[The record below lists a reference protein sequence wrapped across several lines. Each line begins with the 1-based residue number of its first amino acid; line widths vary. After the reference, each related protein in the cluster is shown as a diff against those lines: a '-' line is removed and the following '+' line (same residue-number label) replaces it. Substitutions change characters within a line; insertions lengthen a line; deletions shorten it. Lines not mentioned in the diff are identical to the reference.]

1 MANAYVTPTW
11 VAREMLYF
19 LHQKANFIK
28 HINRQYDNTFEGV
41 GGAKIGG
48 SLLARLPNQFTVRTG
63 AVMNV
68 QDVTEQTVTIPM
80 STQKGVDLND
90 TSIDFTLNV
99 SQADFRSRVIE
110 PASAVL
116 VANIEA
122 DALSMIK
129 DVPNQ
134 INNIGAAATLNKLLL
149 ARKALN
155 DNLARMDNSR
165 TILLNTQD
173 NVDLVTDIKGLFQDA
188 DTISEQYVEGMMGRT
203 AGFNFFENTFLGKF
217 TSGSDASAY
226 QVNGANQ
233 TGAAI
238 AVNVGAGT
246 YKKGDIVTFAGCN
259 RCHPETKLDT
269 GALQTFTITADYA
282 GGAGNI
288 NVSPAIVVAGATQN
302 VIASPTNGGAVTKQG
317 GASAVY
323 GQSLAF
329 HKDAFTF
336 VTAPLPMPKNQQMA
350 TRATVDGINLRIW
363 QGTDIGNDK
372 FPTRMDVLYG
382 FKTLRG
388 QLACRQANN

>member
-1 MANAYVTPTW
+1 MVNTFVTPTW

-28 HINRQYDNTFEGV
+28 HINRQYDSTFEGV

-48 SLLARLPNQFTVRTG
+48 SLLVRLPNQFTVRSG

-99 SQADFRSRVIE
+99 SQSDFRSRVIE

-116 VANIEA
+116 VANVEA
-122 DALSMIK
+122 DALSMVK

-149 ARKALN
+149 VRKALN

-165 TILLNTQD
+165 TVLLNTQD
-173 NVDLVTDIKGLFQDA
+173 NVDLVTDVKGLFQDA

-226 QVNGANQ
+226 TVSGASQ
-233 TGAAI
+233 TGSTI
-238 AVNVGAGT
+238 AVATGT
-246 YKKGDIVTFAGCN
+246 GTFKKGDIVTFAGCN
-259 RCHPETKLDT
+259 RCHPETKADS

-282 GGAGNI
+282 GAAGNI
-288 NVSPAIVVAGATQN
+288 NISPAIVVTGATQN

-317 GASAVY
+317 GASASY

-336 VTAPLPMPKNQQMA
+336 VTAPLPLPKNQQLA

-363 QGTDIGNDK
+363 QGTDITNDK
-372 FPTRMDVLYG
+372 FPTRIDILYG
-382 FKTLRG
+382 YKTLRG
-388 QLACRQANN
+388 LLACRSANN